1 MSAQGRLESSIG
13 RWQTEMP
20 AELAKRFSDELG
32 DELKALGFDV
42 PGPRPSPRQ
51 PVADATRA
59 SRQKP
64 PPRPDAAVEVV
75 GNGQRKPGEAT
86 HEDVA
91 RLRAALQSAAIEKA
105 RLQRGL
111 RETEHWLRQ
120 LEHSRSWRVTRPFR
134 DAGAAFRKL
143 SLRRAAPPG
152 VDRLVRGGG
161 WQPVGACRVS
171 GGERGPASAG
181 GGAKGCRAR
190 SAAPGPWSASGAAGR
205 RPSAGSATPRAART
219 GRPSAFAS
227 RLGACRP

>member
-1 MSAQGRLESSIG
+1 MGRHARRIGRGVAGSLPAAPKGTPAVDRAGAEAGNHAGGSLRGPGARSPGSGTQDRGMAGGQARSRSGGERTTGFSIHVSAGTPESSIG

-51 PVADATRA
+51 PVADAAQA

-111 RETEHWLRQ
+111 HETEHWLRQ

-134 DAGAAFRKL
+134 AAGAAFRKL
-143 SLRRAAPPG
+143 SLRRAAPP
-152 VDRLVRGGG
+152 RR
-161 WQPVGACRVS
+161 RV
-171 GGERGPASAG
+171 
-181 GGAKGCRAR
+181 
-190 SAAPGPWSASGAAGR
+190 
-205 RPSAGSATPRAART
+205 
-219 GRPSAFAS
+219 
-227 RLGACRP
+227 